1 MSGKYFN
8 FIQFLN
14 RLLICFILF
23 KYHLPISGTK
33 DKDEHPLN
41 RHSKISNFSTFHFE
55 MSGNCVRDAQ
65 LKNKLPILQMFD
77 VFHFERSGKID
88 NFVQL

>member
-1 MSGKYFN
+1 
-8 FIQFLN
+8 
-14 RLLICFILF
+14 
-23 KYHLPISGTK
+23 
-33 DKDEHPLN
+33 
-41 RHSKISNFSTFHFE
+41 